1 MLNEHPRVCICWC
14 NRFSFNLI
22 SLKLEWP
29 GALKSEFSLLLD
41 VSVETASSIPPS
53 CQSPALMSNHSP
65 LLSVAFPYNHPDW
78 ARLVSVKGICR
89 RRDLIC
95 SCANFGFKLRH
106 KFESQGQRCSSPR
119 VFCIFYFRSWSEAV
133 DKTLSGSTA
142 PQLHLDGWKGNFAY
156 NCLAIKWTFTYCL
169 EIHIISIM
177 VALELKRAFCCD
189 IKYRTIQKK
198 TDCIK

>member
-1 MLNEHPRVCICWC
+1 MLNEHPKVRR

-22 SLKLEWP
+22 SLKLKWP
-29 GALKSEFSLLLD
+29 VPLKTEFSPLLD

-119 VFCIFYFRSWSEAV
+119 VFCILLQIVIWSCRQNTIGFYCTSAALDF
-133 DKTLSGSTA
+133 
-142 PQLHLDGWKGNFAY
+142 HLDGWKGNFAY
-156 NCLAIKWTFTYCL
+156 NVEQSNGHL
-169 EIHIISIM
+169 HIVLKYIS
-177 VALELKRAFCCD
+177 
-189 IKYRTIQKK
+189 YQ
-198 TDCIK
+198 